1 MDDNEKNPKDLN
13 IPLTLNNEIKLESNK
28 KINILKINHLLKLKY
43 LRNTKNILNND
54 FDSIKNTA
62 KKIEYDIKEKTSLIN
77 ETIKNQEIE
86 LKKLYNEKEL
96 LNQNN
101 IQSDIIN
108 NQQKLIGDYKK
119 NNIELKFNLNEIK
132 KKLDKNLL
140 DNRKFS
146 INNNELKNTITR
158 YVSHNKKLQENIN
171 QLKKKYSQSLTVSQ
185 INEITSKTKFYQEE
199 NVRLSSEIITLKENY
214 EKIKRNFT
222 DSENEKNNIF
232 KQIHELNNSLIKN
245 KSIPTY
251 LDKDIIKNEYIES
264 KISND
269 VEDKNLSKLKK
280 TPQKDEEL
288 DDKINNIF
296 K

>member
-1 MDDNEKNPKDLN
+1 
-13 IPLTLNNEIKLESNK
+13 
-28 KINILKINHLLKLKY
+28 
-43 LRNTKNILNND
+43 
-54 FDSIKNTA
+54 
-62 KKIEYDIKEKTSLIN
+62 
-77 ETIKNQEIE
+77 
-86 LKKLYNEKEL
+86 
-96 LNQNN
+96 
-101 IQSDIIN
+101 
-108 NQQKLIGDYKK
+108 
-119 NNIELKFNLNEIK
+119 
-132 KKLDKNLL
+132 
-140 DNRKFS
+140 
-146 INNNELKNTITR
+146 
-158 YVSHNKKLQENIN
+158 IN

>member
-1 MDDNEKNPKDLN
+1 MDDNEKNLKDLN

-28 KINILKINHLLKLKY
+28 KIDILKINHLLKLKY

-108 NQQKLIGDYKK
+108 NQQKLIDDYKK
-119 NNIELKFNLNEIK
+119 NNIELKFNLDEIE
-132 KKLDKNLL
+132 KKLEKNFL

-171 QLKKKYSQSLTVSQ
+171 QLKKDYSQSLTVSQ

-251 LDKDIIKNEYIES
+251 LDKDKIKNEYIES

-269 VEDKNLSKLKK
+269 EEDENLSKLKK
-280 TPQKDEEL
+280 TPKNDEEL

>member
-13 IPLTLNNEIKLESNK
+13 IPLILNNAIKLESNK
-28 KINILKINHLLKLKY
+28 KTEILKINHLLKLKY
-43 LRNTKNILNND
+43 IRNTKSISSND

-62 KKIEYDIKEKTSLIN
+62 KAIEYDIKEKTSLIN

-96 LNQNN
+96 LNQND

-108 NQQKLIGDYKK
+108 NQQKLIDDYKK
-119 NNIELKFNLNEIK
+119 NNIELKFNLDEIQE
-132 KKLDKNLL
+132 KLEKNLL

-171 QLKKKYSQSLTVSQ
+171 QLKKDYSQSLTVSQ

-199 NVRLSSEIITLKENY
+199 NVRLSSEIITRKENY

-245 KSIPTY
+245 KSVPTY

>member
-13 IPLTLNNEIKLESNK
+13 IPLILNNAIKLESNK
-28 KINILKINHLLKLKY
+28 KTEILKINHLLKLKY
-43 LRNTKNILNND
+43 IRNTKSISSND

-62 KKIEYDIKEKTSLIN
+62 KAIEYDIKEKTSLIN

-96 LNQNN
+96 LNQND

-108 NQQKLIGDYKK
+108 NQQKLIDDYKK
-119 NNIELKFNLNEIK
+119 NNIELKFNLDEIQE
-132 KKLDKNLL
+132 KLEKNLL

-171 QLKKKYSQSLTVSQ
+171 QLKKDYSQSLTVSQ

-245 KSIPTY
+245 KSVPTY

>member
-13 IPLTLNNEIKLESNK
+13 IPLILNNAIKLESNK
-28 KINILKINHLLKLKY
+28 KTEILKINHLLKLKY
-43 LRNTKNILNND
+43 IRNTKSISSND

-62 KKIEYDIKEKTSLIN
+62 KAIEYDIKEKTSLIN

-96 LNQNN
+96 LNQND

-108 NQQKLIGDYKK
+108 NQQKLIDDYKK
-119 NNIELKFNLNEIK
+119 NNIELKFNLDEIQE
-132 KKLDKNLL
+132 KLEKNLL

-146 INNNELKNTITR
+146 INNNELKNKITR

-171 QLKKKYSQSLTVSQ
+171 QLKKDYSQSLTVSQ

-245 KSIPTY
+245 KSVPTY